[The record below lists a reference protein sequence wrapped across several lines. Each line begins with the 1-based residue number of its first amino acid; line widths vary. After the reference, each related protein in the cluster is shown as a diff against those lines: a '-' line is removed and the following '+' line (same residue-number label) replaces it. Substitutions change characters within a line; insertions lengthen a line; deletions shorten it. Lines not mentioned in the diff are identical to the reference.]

1 MDLEFSCLLGWL
13 RTFPLQSQASSAAD
27 LSDGLAMSEVLVQIE
42 PATFTP
48 TWFAGILK
56 SSSPGDTLNVLLNML
71 LHYYRHNLSEDCV
84 TGDSLPVP
92 SIPAPGV
99 ALPVEEVASFL
110 KLILGVAVT
119 CSNKLLFI
127 SKIQS
132 LDETTQ
138 HALTACI
145 VSFISTKDWSGKQ
158 SPIDSVSDAKASP
171 PGDEVWAQKCH
182 ELDYQVALLREE
194 RSNLMNEN
202 EELCGKVRA
211 AQTLSRKDSFKSRHL
226 ETELTNVKDDFERLK
241 MEFDTTKQHVTVM
254 EQRLKTGSRDQEDAI
269 RMTEE
274 INLLRSDLSKLQSSF
289 SVREQNHKFETVSA
303 RLESHQDLIEELKT
317 EMQIQVTL
325 QARMSQELDTVKDQ
339 VDVLREQVHTSA
351 RFSQDIGEIKSR
363 VSELE
368 RGQETEAGD
377 LGPLV
382 TQPPMLGASL
392 DLSMTSR
399 DSRDSVVDTEEVDFA
414 ENVSQTNKQLDE
426 TTVIPTQVQVDSPEY
441 SLNETIGDII
451 ELKIQHEILVAS
463 TKSDENMEESNEE
476 NTFQNEDKDVTKPE
490 PEDKVGVKIVEVT
503 EEPPDID
510 LEKNVV
516 ENIGDIQGESKE
528 EESQRTEIEPNTE
541 PMTNSS
547 EDEDNREAGDTGG
560 MDVKMPDS
568 EVHLSTNKVTEEQ
581 QEIDLD
587 KNIGEDIGELQLHEE
602 SEEEESHGTETEPT
616 TQPMTSHSEEEER
629 REEEDTEGLL
639 KDVEEWNF
647 SSVMTLD
654 DRSLVEEKKQKDM
667 IDNIFKLKRKPKKA
681 GLSRMADDESEEGGS
696 RDCFSS
702 LFLQV
707 FVKVFD

>member
-56 SSSPGDTLNVLLNML
+56 SSNSGDTLNVLLNML
-71 LHYYRHNLSEDCV
+71 LHYYRHNLSEDCI

-92 SIPAPGV
+92 SIPVPGA
-99 ALPVEEVASFL
+99 ALPVEDVASFL

-145 VSFISTKDWSGKQ
+145 VSFISTKDWTGKQ
-158 SPIDSVSDAKASP
+158 SPIESDPKPSP
-171 PGDEVWAQKCH
+171 PGDEIWAQKCH

-202 EELCGKVRA
+202 EELSGKVRV
-211 AQTLSRKDSFKSRHL
+211 AQTLSRKDSLKSRHL
-226 ETELTNVKDDFERLK
+226 ETELGNVRDDFERLK
-241 MEFDTTKQHVTVM
+241 MEFETTKQHVTVM
-254 EQRLKTGSRDQEDAI
+254 EQRLKTGSKDQEGVT
-269 RMTEE
+269 RMMEE
-274 INLLRSDLSKLQSSF
+274 ITLLRSDLSKLQSSF

-303 RLESHQDLIEELKT
+303 RLESHQELIEELKT

-351 RFSQDIGEIKSR
+351 RYSQDIGEIKSR
-363 VSELE
+363 VTELE
-368 RGQETEAGD
+368 RGQQAEVGD
-377 LGPLV
+377 FGPLV
-382 TQPPMLGASL
+382 TQPPMLGTGL
-392 DLSMTSR
+392 DLSLASQG
-399 DSRDSVVDTEEVDFA
+399 SRDSVVDTEEVDFA
-414 ENVSQTNKQLDE
+414 TNVSQTNKQLDE
-426 TTVIPTQVQVDSPEY
+426 TIVTPTQVQVDSPEY
-441 SLNETIGDII
+441 SLSESVGDII
-451 ELKIQHEILVAS
+451 EPKIQLEILVAS
-463 TKSDENMEESNEE
+463 TKSEETMEESKEKNIV
-476 NTFQNEDKDVTKPE
+476 QNEAKEVTTPE
-490 PEDKVGVKIVEVT
+490 LEDKIDVDTEEVT
-503 EEPPDID
+503 EEQP
-510 LEKNVV
+510 
-516 ENIGDIQGESKE
+516 
-528 EESQRTEIEPNTE
+528 
-541 PMTNSS
+541 
-547 EDEDNREAGDTGG
+547 
-560 MDVKMPDS
+560 
-568 EVHLSTNKVTEEQ
+568 
-581 QEIDLD
+581 EIDLD
-587 KNIGEDIGELQLHEE
+587 KNICGDVRERENQEE
-602 SEEEESHGTETEPT
+602 SEEEESQGTETEQS
-616 TQPMTSHSEEEER
+616 TQPMTSRAEDEDKRLED
-629 REEEDTEGLL
+629 DTEGLL

-667 IDNIFKLKRKPKKA
+667 IDNIFKLKKKPKKA
-681 GLSRMADDESEEGGS
+681 GLSRTADDESEEGGS
-696 RDCFSS
+696 RDCFST